1 MSAAADALEDGMART
16 LRLVGFAMGLGIAFL
31 ALISIVFYA
40 RSSAV
45 VPTPAATKMI
55 NMLTV
60 ISMGYALATIVA
72 SELLW
77 KKMLAGAVPADVN
90 MRTQKAFIVR
100 SVTREGGAL
109 LGAVTFFIAC
119 QNGVLRAYPAYW
131 IDLAPAAL
139 FWSFLYMHWP
149 SLENLKAEVAEA
161 LPAS

>member
-16 LRLVGFAMGLGIAFL
+16 LRLVSFAMGLGIGFL
-31 ALISIVFYA
+31 ALISMVFYS
-40 RSSAV
+40 RSAEV
-45 VPTPAATKMI
+45 VPAPSAIKMI

-60 ISMGYALATIVA
+60 ISMGYALATIVV
-72 SELLW
+72 SEILW
-77 KKMLAGAVPADVN
+77 KKMLAGAVAADVN
-90 MRTQKAFIVR
+90 MKTQKAYIIR

-139 FWSFLYMHWP
+139 FWSFLYFHWP
-149 SLENLKAEVAEA
+149 SLENLKAEVGEIA
-161 LPAS
+161 P